1 MYQETWFISW
11 KDPDRYKDE
20 RKRSETEFMM
30 TVNKNKFGKYY
41 VKLVQQKKLNLIHVT
56 NFLKMYCTRT
66 SKNLDNCIKA
76 LTAGGIDMVLSLFCI
91 DCLG

>member
-41 VKLVQQKKLNLIHVT
+41 VKLVQQKKT
-56 NFLKMYCTRT
+56 
-66 SKNLDNCIKA
+66 
-76 LTAGGIDMVLSLFCI
+76 
-91 DCLG
+91 